1 MTPPNRPPGM
11 TPEEAIF
18 EVREQMATLTA
29 VLIGVPNTDDTGLVG
44 AVKDDRKDLDATRKK
59 VGKLELKFWLL
70 IGLLSGSGILGG
82 FGLVKM
88 LAP

>member
-1 MTPPNRPPGM
+1 MTPNRPPGM

-44 AVKDDRKDLDATRKK
+44 AVKEDRKNLDQTRKK
-59 VGKLELKFWLL
+59 VGKLELKVWLL
-70 IGLLSGSGILGG
+70 IGLLSGTGILGG
-82 FGLVKM
+82 FGLANI
-88 LAP
+88 LTP